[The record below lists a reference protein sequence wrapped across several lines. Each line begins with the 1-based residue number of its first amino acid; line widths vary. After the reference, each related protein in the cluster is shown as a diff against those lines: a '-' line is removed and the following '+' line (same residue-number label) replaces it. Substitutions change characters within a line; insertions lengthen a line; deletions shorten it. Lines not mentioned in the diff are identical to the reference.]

1 MTSAT
6 TTIPFSPIK
15 FIDRVPKVS
24 DVERRLK
31 DFLLEFRQGDD
42 DVEPSGDDT
51 FQKMGAGRSFDFN
64 DGLTESDRTRIRAR
78 VMRYVD
84 CIVGSTGMRHLREE
98 QQAELT
104 ALRSGLPIP
113 RITTEH
119 EADEIAAALHAE
131 APWMAVATE
140 EVWHG
145 MRASVRDGLPGLRLS
160 PLVLVGSPG
169 IGKSYWARCLAK
181 LLKVP
186 TTKIDATGEP
196 ASFALVG
203 SQKGWGSASYGKLVK
218 TVLGERNAGPLV
230 IIDEVEKFGEV
241 TSDKGTKYTQTEAL
255 LPLLERMT
263 AETWQCPYF
272 QIEMNMAWVNWVLTA
287 NSRSGLPEPL
297 QSRCLVLDIPDLT
310 DQQLID
316 FAIREGQ
323 MRNLSAPAIDAM
335 LSALEMKTG
344 FKRKVSLRVV
354 NRMLDRAETLASRPM
369 LH

>member
-31 DFLLEFRQGDD
+31 EFLLEFRQSD
-42 DVEPSGDDT
+42 EPAESNGEDI
-51 FQKMGAGRSFDFN
+51 FPKMGSSRSFEFN
-64 DGLTESDRTRIRAR
+64 DRLTEKDRTRIRAR
-78 VMRYVD
+78 AMRYVD
-84 CIVGSTGMRHLREE
+84 RIVGSTGMRHLREE

-131 APWMAVATE
+131 VPWMAAATE
-140 EVWHG
+140 EVWHD

-169 IGKSYWARCLAK
+169 IGKSYWARCLAD

-218 TVLGERNAGPLV
+218 TVLDERNAGPLV
-230 IIDEVEKFGEV
+230 IIDEVEKAGEV
-241 TSDKGTKYTQTEAL
+241 TSDKGTKYALTEAL

-297 QSRCLVLDIPDLT
+297 QSRCMVLDIPDLT
-310 DQQLID
+310 DRQLID
-316 FAIREGQ
+316 FATREGRK
-323 MRNLSAPAIDAM
+323 RNLSGPTIDSL
-335 LSALEMKTG
+335 LSALEMKTD

-354 NRMLDRAETLASRPM
+354 NRMLDRAEMLADRPM